1 MEKLDYEGIFS
12 REAHAIITCAL
23 HERGIDAITEDE
35 LELLTH
41 DLRAQYLRCRG
52 ELRRHHMRQSIV
64 GSVRFRW

>member
-1 MEKLDYEGIFS
+1 METLDYEGIFS
-12 REAHAIITCAL
+12 REAHAIITQAL

-52 ELRRHHMRQSIV
+52 ELRKTQGISSAVPMMRL
-64 GSVRFRW
+64 RW